1 MSLTETKIFRKDDVW
16 LVKFAGEPRPLAI
29 LEIKGGWIRTKFS
42 WMSAEDFNEMAK
54 VKLGTVRRFLGIP
67 IGIRQ

>member
-16 LVKFAGEPRPLAI
+16 LVKFAGEFKSLAI